1 MRIYLGSDHA
11 GFNLK
16 KEVKAYLDQ
25 KYQGQDGFS
34 VLDLGVFTDDATDY
48 PDIAREVCEKVL
60 ENDGALGILV
70 CGSGIGMSIAAN
82 RMSGIRAVLA
92 NNEATAELSRQ
103 HNNANVLCM
112 GERFTAKDLAM
123 AIVEIFIRTQFT
135 AEERHVRR
143 IGKIDTVMSQDG
155 RCGAE
160 EGQC

>member
-60 ENDGALGILV
+60 ENDVA
-70 CGSGIGMSIAAN
+70 SM
-82 RMSGIRAVLA
+82 
-92 NNEATAELSRQ
+92 
-103 HNNANVLCM
+103 
-112 GERFTAKDLAM
+112 
-123 AIVEIFIRTQFT
+123 
-135 AEERHVRR
+135 
-143 IGKIDTVMSQDG
+143 
-155 RCGAE
+155 
-160 EGQC
+160 